1 VALVELDAGVAQ
13 PLPQPGRWIGAMDDD
28 DEQAG
33 HTDEVS

>member
-1 VALVELDAGVAQ
+1 VALVELGAGIAQ

-33 HTDEVS
+33 HAVEVR